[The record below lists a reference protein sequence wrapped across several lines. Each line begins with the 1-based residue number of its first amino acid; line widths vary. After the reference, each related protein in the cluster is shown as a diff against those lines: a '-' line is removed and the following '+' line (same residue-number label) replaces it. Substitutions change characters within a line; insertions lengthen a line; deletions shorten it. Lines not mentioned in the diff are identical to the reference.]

1 MRTIVTH
8 GKYISIIA
16 NFAKAIRVSE
26 SLESLRQWLAAL
38 AASLLTTVGSLRVV
52 VVYFPDGVVALF
64 LQVVIWVQAGACG
77 AQDPERRA
85 RCE

>member
-1 MRTIVTH
+1 VGT
-8 GKYISIIA
+8 
-16 NFAKAIRVSE
+16 
-26 SLESLRQWLAAL
+26 
-38 AASLLTTVGSLRVV
+38 ASTPPLTPMPMSVGPVAFSTQKITVGSLRVV